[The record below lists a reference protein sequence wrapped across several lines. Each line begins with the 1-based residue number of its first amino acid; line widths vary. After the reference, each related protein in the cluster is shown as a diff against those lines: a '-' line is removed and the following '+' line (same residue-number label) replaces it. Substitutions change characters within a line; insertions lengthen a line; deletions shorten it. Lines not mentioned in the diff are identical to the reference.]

1 MEDFESIK
9 ENTAKSLRENEI
21 NTSQMKDWKLGM
33 RKTLLDVRQ
42 QFVDWIDNFTNKFI
56 KSLSKIEQSKEL
68 LEFQNEDSKLEREV
82 SDMRGKYFEILKIFH
97 NIANAEAKDKLDR
110 IESERTNMRR
120 IELEVD
126 QRDKKIKKQ
135 AAKLKKALRE
145 TVDLNGLDQKIMSKY
160 LRFLQQK
167 VNAKIDDETKP
178 L

>member
-82 SDMRGKYFEILKIFH
+82 SDIRGKYF
-97 NIANAEAKDKLDR
+97 
-110 IESERTNMRR
+110 
-120 IELEVD
+120 
-126 QRDKKIKKQ
+126 
-135 AAKLKKALRE
+135 
-145 TVDLNGLDQKIMSKY
+145 
-160 LRFLQQK
+160 
-167 VNAKIDDETKP
+167 
-178 L
+178 